1 MFFICSQICTG
12 VEYVHS
18 QNLVH
23 RDLKPSNIYFSTDG
37 TIKIGD
43 FGLVTDGEPG
53 DSHHSTPSH
62 GAGGGDTQHTDQ
74 VGTHTYMSPEQLSQQ
89 PYNHKVD
96 IFSLGLIFLELLI
109 PFSTQ
114 MERLN
119 VLSDVKKDKFP
130 SSLSSMNN
138 ERGLLSRM
146 LHKKPDMRPE
156 AKEIL
161 SQPWLK
167 DIPGEGEPLGR
178 RRLDTLVND
187 EESTESIGID
197 LLNEEILDN

>member
-1 MFFICSQICTG
+1 
-12 VEYVHS
+12 
-18 QNLVH
+18 
-23 RDLKPSNIYFSTDG
+23 
-37 TIKIGD
+37 
-43 FGLVTDGEPG
+43 
-53 DSHHSTPSH
+53 
-62 GAGGGDTQHTDQ
+62 
-74 VGTHTYMSPEQLSQQ
+74 
-89 PYNHKVD
+89 
-96 IFSLGLIFLELLI
+96 
-109 PFSTQ
+109 

-178 RRLDTLVND
+178 RRLDTLVSD
-187 EESTESIGID
+187 EESIESIGID

>member
-1 MFFICSQICTG
+1 MYIVMQLCLKETLRDWLQLNNERKRETVLNIFSQICTG

-62 GAGGGDTQHTDQ
+62 GAGGGDAQHTDQ

-96 IFSLGLIFLELLI
+96 IFSLGLIFLELLV

-119 VLSDVKKDKFP
+119 ILSEVKKGNFP
-130 SSLSSMNN
+130 ANMLSMAK
-138 ERGLLSRM
+138 EKLLLTKM
-146 LHKKPDMRPE
+146 LHKNPELRPE
-156 AKEIL
+156 AVEIL
-161 SQPWLK
+161 SQDWLQ
-167 DIPGEGEPLGR
+167 
-178 RRLDTLVND
+178 
-187 EESTESIGID
+187 ES
-197 LLNEEILDN
+197 